1 MTNNI
6 RHSKKI
12 VDYDPRFQPIL
23 VQMGLDQIRAVLRLT
38 LDPELITALIE
49 RWRPETNTFHL
60 YHGEAT
66 VTLEDI
72 HFITDGFRFLVLLLT
87 LFEFRWA
94 PWFKDKTRFILLA
107 RYQQLF
113 DEGTPFIADWV
124 RDYPRYVQFWE
135 ERFQHLAGGPWLA
148 DHDNWSFDGEYA

>member
-23 VQMGLDQIRAVLRLT
+23 VQMGLDRIRAVLRLT

-66 VTLEDI
+66 ITLEDI
-72 HFITDGFRFLVLLLT
+72 HFITGLSVDGLLVT
-87 LFEFRWA
+87 S
-94 PWFKDKTRFILLA
+94 
-107 RYQQLF
+107 
-113 DEGTPFIADWV
+113 
-124 RDYPRYVQFWE
+124 
-135 ERFQHLAGGPWLA
+135 
-148 DHDNWSFDGEYA
+148 DNVIPTTN